1 MEYIKINQLTQHSK
15 NNYFFDDITGDNW
28 EEFKK
33 SIKTSGVIEPI
44 IITQDNVIVS
54 GHQRVKACIEL
65 GIEEVPYER
74 RIYEDDE
81 RWTKDDKII
90 KDLLE
95 TNLRQRG
102 IGNTNALKM
111 ARCIQELERIYGIR
125 NGGDRG
131 NQYIKKEA
139 DSNNLSLATQTD
151 LAKELN
157 MSMQQLQNYKKLLTL
172 IPELQDLIEK
182 GTLSPTVGYKVL
194 SKLDKQEQ
202 EKLIAEFG
210 KDYISK
216 LTQKKAE
223 ELIKNIKPK
232 VIDNTDYDTIDKL
245 KKELA
250 KKEKDMEFLRREKDI
265 LERKVKLN
273 EEDAKK
279 YNDLKKQIDELTH
292 TREDIKRQIEA
303 ATSISG
309 LVVEIDNLLKT
320 KLAPIRYSKAIL
332 EMSNDKIV
340 VQNLTAIIEA
350 VESWCREMRNYLP
363 NNNIIEV
370 EVR

>member
-125 NGGDRG
+125 NGGDR
-131 NQYIKKEA
+131 KS
-139 DSNNLSLATQTD
+139 DSNYLSLKTQTD
-151 LAKELN
+151 LAEELN

-172 IPELQDLIEK
+172 IPELQDLIEN
-182 GTLSPTVGYKVL
+182 GNLSPTVGYKVL

>member
-44 IITQDNVIVS
+44 VITQDNVIVS

-74 RIYEDDE
+74 RIYEDDG

-102 IGNTNALKM
+102 IGNTNPVKLG
-111 ARCIQELERIYGIR
+111 RCIVELERLYDIKSGNPKLR
-125 NGGDRG
+125 N
-131 NQYIKKEA
+131 NFVIKKTQ
-139 DSNNLSLATQTD
+139 SNLSEMIGID
-151 LAKELN
+151 ER
-157 MSMQQLQNYKKLLTL
+157 QLQNYKKLLTL

-250 KKEKDMEFLRREKDI
+250 KKEKDMEFLKREKDI

-292 TREDIKRQIEA
+292 TREDIKRQIDA
-303 ATSISG
+303 ATSISE
-309 LVVEIDNLLKT
+309 LVVEINNLLKT

-340 VQNLTAIIEA
+340 IQNLTATIES
-350 VESWCREMRNYLP
+350 VELWCREMHNYLP

>member
-44 IITQDNVIVS
+44 VITQDNVIVS

-102 IGNTNALKM
+102 IGNTNPVKLG
-111 ARCIQELERIYGIR
+111 RCIVELERLYDIKSGNPKLR
-125 NGGDRG
+125 N
-131 NQYIKKEA
+131 NFVIKKTQ
-139 DSNNLSLATQTD
+139 SNLSEMIGID
-151 LAKELN
+151 ER
-157 MSMQQLQNYKKLLTL
+157 QLQNYKKLLTL

-292 TREDIKRQIEA
+292 TREDIKRQIDT
-303 ATSISG
+303 ATSISE
-309 LVVEIDNLLKT
+309 LVVEINNLLKT

-340 VQNLTAIIEA
+340 IQNLTATIES
-350 VESWCREMRNYLP
+350 VELWCREMRNYLP

>member
-44 IITQDNVIVS
+44 VITQDNVIVS

-102 IGNTNALKM
+102 IGNTNPVKLG
-111 ARCIQELERIYGIR
+111 RCIVELERLYDIKSGNPKLR
-125 NGGDRG
+125 N
-131 NQYIKKEA
+131 NFVIKKTQ
-139 DSNNLSLATQTD
+139 SNLSEMIGID
-151 LAKELN
+151 ER
-157 MSMQQLQNYKKLLTL
+157 QLQNYKKLLTL

-292 TREDIKRQIEA
+292 TREDIKRQIDA
-303 ATSISG
+303 ATSISE
-309 LVVEIDNLLKT
+309 LVVEINNLLKT

-340 VQNLTAIIEA
+340 IQNLTATIES
-350 VESWCREMRNYLP
+350 VELWCREMRNYLP

>member
-44 IITQDNVIVS
+44 VITQDNVIVS

-111 ARCIQELERIYGIR
+111 ARCIQELERIYGIKV
-125 NGGDRG
+125 G
-131 NQYIKKEA
+131 NPQLLNNSTIK
-139 DSNNLSLATQTD
+139 TQSD
-151 LAKELN
+151 LAEELGIDRT
-157 MSMQQLQNYKKLLTL
+157 QLINYKKLLTL
-172 IPELQDLIEK
+172 IPELQDLIEN

-194 SKLDKQEQ
+194 SKLNKQEQ

-210 KDYISK
+210 KDYISQ

-250 KKEKDMEFLRREKDI
+250 KKEKDMEFLKREKDI

-292 TREDIKRQIEA
+292 TREDIKRQIDA

-309 LVVEIDNLLKT
+309 LVVEINNLLKT

-340 VQNLTAIIEA
+340 IQNLTATIES
-350 VESWCREMRNYLP
+350 VELWCREMRNYLP

>member
-44 IITQDNVIVS
+44 VITQDNVIVS

-102 IGNTNALKM
+102 IGNTNPVKLG
-111 ARCIQELERIYGIR
+111 RCIVELERLYDIKSGNPKLR
-125 NGGDRG
+125 N
-131 NQYIKKEA
+131 NFLIEKTQ
-139 DSNNLSLATQTD
+139 SNLSEMIGID
-151 LAKELN
+151 ER
-157 MSMQQLQNYKKLLTL
+157 QLRNYKKLLTL
-172 IPELQDLIEK
+172 IPELQDLVEK
-182 GTLSPTVGYKVL
+182 GILSPTVGYKVL

-279 YNDLKKQIDELTH
+279 YNDLKKQID
-292 TREDIKRQIEA
+292 A

-340 VQNLTAIIEA
+340 IQNLTATIEA